1 MTSAGTPNR
10 ECGTEIGR
18 REIDAQE
25 SKSDEQVLQGLR
37 THREEAYRLVLER
50 YGDALYRF
58 FYFSHRD
65 RGLAEDQCGET
76 FQLLVHNIGRMKSY
90 DGASLKPFLFGIAR
104 NVLRRG
110 WRRRGPPKEDDR
122 TLAEVADGHASVLQ
136 EIVVREDLERALA
149 AIDQFPEPQR
159 QILLLR
165 FVEGLKLEE
174 IAAVMGV
181 PLNSVKSHIHRS
193 RQKLLQRLDMEP

>member
-1 MTSAGTPNR
+1 
-10 ECGTEIGR
+10 
-18 REIDAQE
+18 
-25 SKSDEQVLQGLR
+25 
-37 THREEAYRLVLER
+37 
-50 YGDALYRF
+50 
-58 FYFSHRD
+58 
-65 RGLAEDQCGET
+65 
-76 FQLLVHNIGRMKSY
+76 
-90 DGASLKPFLFGIAR
+90 
-104 NVLRRG
+104 
-110 WRRRGPPKEDDR
+110 
-122 TLAEVADGHASVLQ
+122 VLQ

-193 RQKLLQRLDMEP
+193 RQKLLQQLDMEP